1 MSVENLDNKKK
12 LPITPITLLKLLRE
26 HNVSFK
32 LFKHKPLISVNDS
45 KSIQELIFPSN
56 KYSVHIKNLFLRDKK
71 KRNYLITCDQYKII
85 NLKTLIAFPLGLLID
100 CFSTWVF
107 FQELFHLFVC

>member
-12 LPITPITLLKLLRE
+12 LPITPNNLLKLLSE

-71 KRNYLITCDQYKII
+71 KEII
-85 NLKTLIAFPLGLLID
+85 
-100 CFSTWVF
+100 
-107 FQELFHLFVC
+107 